1 MTAQAA
7 EAGILSEAAV
17 YTASSRKG
25 RLTHWTGYI
34 DDRRSMRVVWHA
46 GPPTVYGPQS
56 EWPTVCTAEAFAWDN
71 AAGQRLVAAIRGSG
85 DDNGKDG
92 EGGSD
97 HLAKAISVVNETGQ
111 QNPPQWVKWLK
122 RKLDL
127 ASVPLPVKPK
137 IRKQTVTRRVG
148 PCKKCHV
155 PGCFTGTFLTP
166 FHCFLNLLLQV
177 SVVPETGF
185 WKGYTQP

>member
-1 MTAQAA
+1 MLDRHRMTAQAA
-7 EAGILSEAAV
+7 ETGILSEAAV
-17 YTASSRKG
+17 YTASSRNG

-97 HLAKAISVVNETGQ
+97 HLAKAISVVNSTK

-122 RKLDL
+122 RKLDHAAL
-127 ASVPLPVKPK
+127 PLPVIKKKRKPK
-137 IRKQTVTRRVG
+137 VSSDSV
-148 PCKKCHV
+148 PCKCHV
-155 PGCFTGTFLTP
+155 PGCTGVFFERLVLFL
-166 FHCFLNLLLQV
+166 F
-177 SVVPETGF
+177 
-185 WKGYTQP
+185 

>member
-7 EAGILSEAAV
+7 ETGILSEAAV
-17 YTASSRKG
+17 YTASSSNG

-34 DDRRSMRVVWHA
+34 ADRRSMRVGWHA
-46 GPPTVYGPQS
+46 GPDTYYGPRS
-56 EWPTVCTAEAFAWDN
+56 EWPGICTAEAFALDN

-85 DDNGKDG
+85 DDNGQDG
-92 EGGSD
+92 EGGSEY
-97 HLAKAISVVNETGQ
+97 LKKAISVVNSTK

-122 RKLDL
+122 RKLNL

-148 PCKKCHV
+148 PCKKCQV
-155 PGCFTGTFLTP
+155 PGCFTGTFSTP
-166 FHCFLNLLLQV
+166 FHYCF
-177 SVVPETGF
+177 
-185 WKGYTQP
+185 